1 MLISTEILVKTAR
14 LILIYGGLTILLL
27 GMFGSLMVIIIFN
40 NYPLNENP
48 FSIYIRV
55 IGILSFLFLPI
66 YFLPNIVTFGFE
78 INWLALNGT
87 FCKFQMSYAVFTI
100 TSIFILNCFISFNRY
115 SIISSSPKIR
125 SFNSIKLSRYLVC
138 GALIIIWF
146 AFGMP
151 VVILFDNVPQENLN
165 GTAICTSRS
174 RALLLFAALFY
185 FPLLEG
191 VLPILLAIYF
201 WYITRKL
208 VKRLNN
214 QHVIQRFD
222 RQITR
227 TYMFQIAGN
236 AIASLPFATINL
248 YRSLTME
255 KKRSE
260 NEENVVQFLRL
271 LAICLFYVQYSTDF
285 YIYMITSS
293 EFRMRACHILSFW
306 HHFRR
311 YWNNRVVQAQV

>member
-1 MLISTEILVKTAR
+1 
-14 LILIYGGLTILLL
+14 
-27 GMFGSLMVIIIFN
+27 MFGSLMVIIVFN
-40 NYPLNENP
+40 YYPLNENP
-48 FSIYIRV
+48 CSIYIRV

-78 INWLALNGT
+78 INWLSLNRI

-100 TSIFILNCFISFNRY
+100 TSIFILNCFISFDRY

-138 GALIIIWF
+138 AGLIIIWCIF
-146 AFGMP
+146 GIPVAFF
-151 VVILFDNVPQENLN
+151 FDNIPQENQN
-165 GTAICTSRS
+165 GTFICTSRS
-174 RALLLFAALFY
+174 NGLLLFAALFY

-248 YRSLTME
+248 YRSLTMQN
-255 KKRSE
+255 KRSAA
-260 NEENVVQFLRL
+260 NNNKPFDLDVQINVPF
-271 LAICLFYVQYSTDF
+271 
-285 YIYMITSS
+285 
-293 EFRMRACHILSFW
+293 
-306 HHFRR
+306 
-311 YWNNRVVQAQV
+311 

>member
-1 MLISTEILVKTAR
+1 MLVSSRILVESAR
-14 LILIYGGLTILLL
+14 LILIYGGLTILLF
-27 GMFGSLMVIIIFN
+27 GMFGSLMVIIVFN
-40 NYPLNENP
+40 YYPLNENP
-48 FSIYIRV
+48 CSIYIRV

-78 INWLALNGT
+78 INWLSLNRI

-100 TSIFILNCFISFNRY
+100 TSIFILNCFISFDRY

-138 GALIIIWF
+138 AGLIIIWCIF
-146 AFGMP
+146 GIPVAFF
-151 VVILFDNVPQENLN
+151 FDNIPQENQN
-165 GTAICTSRS
+165 GTFICTSRS
-174 RALLLFAALFY
+174 NGLLLFAALFY

-248 YRSLTME
+248 YRSLTMQN
-255 KKRSE
+255 KRSE
-260 NEENVVQFLRL
+260 NEENIVQFFRL

-306 HHFRR
+306 HHCRR
-311 YWNNRVVQAQV
+311 PWNNRVTHA